1 MKEFIIDKNNDGVRL
16 NKFMQK
22 VMPSVKMGEIYKALR
37 KKKVRVNGK
46 HKDAELRLL
55 ENDVVSIYMND
66 EFFESDAPDFPWLTA
81 KTDIDIVYEDKNI
94 IILNKPS
101 GLVSQDEG
109 DSLESRMRAYLYK
122 NGEIDL
128 DAVPLFIPSL
138 CHRIDRNTS
147 GLVIGAKNALYLRE
161 INERIKKREIR
172 KFYLLKTERTP
183 NPPSGIIEGYL
194 KKDEKNRKMVFADD
208 GTYCKTAYK
217 TLKSG
222 EPALV
227 EAELF
232 TGRTHQIRAGFS
244 RLNAPLVGDVKY
256 GAKKTADKDY
266 QQLIS
271 YKIIFDFDDGSYL
284 SKKEIQI

>member
-16 NKFMQK
+16 SKFMQK
-22 VMPSVKMGEIYKALR
+22 VMPALKTGEIYKALR

-46 HKDAELRLL
+46 HKDAEFRLS
-55 ENDVVSIYMND
+55 EKDIVSIYMND
-66 EFFESDAPDFPWLTA
+66 ELFESEAQEFAWLTA
-81 KTDIDIVYEDKNI
+81 KPDIDIVYEDENI
-94 IILNKPS
+94 IVLNKPS

-122 NGEIDL
+122 RGEVDL
-128 DAVPLFIPSL
+128 KAVPLFIPSL
-138 CHRIDRNTS
+138 CHRIDRNTA

-172 KFYLLKTERTP
+172 KFYLLETEQTP
-183 NPPSGIIEGYL
+183 TPPSGIIEGYL
-194 KKDEKNRKMVFADD
+194 KKDEKNRKMVFADS
-208 GTYCKTAYK
+208 GAYCKTAYK

-222 EPALV
+222 NPALV

-232 TGRTHQIRAGFS
+232 TGRTHQIRAGFA

-266 QQLIS
+266 QQLIA

>member
-1 MKEFIIDKNNDGVRL
+1 MREFIIDKNNEGVRL
-16 NKFMQK
+16 DKFMQK
-22 VMPSVKMGEIYKALR
+22 VMPSVKSSEIYKALR
-37 KKKVRVNGK
+37 KKKVRVGGK
-46 HKDAELRLL
+46 HKDGSYRLL
-55 ENDVVSIYMND
+55 ENDVVSMYIND
-66 EFFESDAPDFPWLTA
+66 EFFESEKPKFAWICA
-81 KTDIDIVYEDKNI
+81 KTDVNVIYEDENI

-101 GLVSQDEG
+101 GLVSQDDG

-122 NGEIDL
+122 KGEIDL
-128 DAVPLFIPSL
+128 DAVPLFVPSL

-183 NPPSGIIEGYL
+183 NPESGVIEGYL
-194 KKDEKNRKMVFADD
+194 KKDEKSRKMIFANE
-208 GTYCKTAYK
+208 GIYCKTAYK

-222 EPALV
+222 SPALV

-232 TGRTHQIRAGFS
+232 TGRTHQIRAGFA

-284 SKKEIQI
+284 SKKEIRI